1 MDPVNDLAEL
11 LDIAWDAA
19 EIGRRLMT
27 TTSPGRISAKSD
39 RDLVTEL
46 DVRIQHE
53 IRDHLRRA
61 TPGFGFLGEED
72 GGGVLASA
80 GPVWVLDPIDGTSNF
95 AHGLPLCV
103 TSLGLVDD
111 GEAVVGVVV
120 APFLGLAYHAM
131 KDGGAYVN
139 DARIHARTNDELG
152 RAIVSLGDYDTG
164 PDAAEGN
171 RRRFAITRTLA
182 ENVERVRMVGS
193 AALDLVWVADGR
205 TDACVMLSN
214 KPWDTAAGVVIAR
227 EAGAVVTD
235 LRGAPH
241 TFSSGETVAISPKLA
256 DPLRALLARA
266 TN

>member
-1 MDPVNDLAEL
+1 MNDLAEL

-27 TTSPGRISAKSD
+27 TASPGRVSEKSD

-72 GGGVLASA
+72 GGGALASA

-95 AHGLPLCV
+95 AHGLPLCAI
-103 TSLGLVDD
+103 SLGLVDD

-131 KDGGAYVN
+131 KDGGAFVD
-139 DARIHARTNDELG
+139 DAPIHAGTNGDLG

-171 RRRFAITRTLA
+171 RRRFAITRALA

-241 TFSSGETVAISPKLA
+241 TFSSGETVAVSPKLA
-256 DPLRALLARA
+256 DPLRALLTSA
-266 TN
+266 TT